1 MSDKDKYYIDGYGT
15 KRPKDVP
22 FWDSAKGQ
30 LVKKAGNDLLTT
42 GSFALGLLLPF
53 GKLKI
58 LKTLSRVLN
67 GAAIADF
74 VTSDRV
80 TTVDDDIKNG
90 EYGKAAVTGL
100 EALLT
105 AGAIGSGF
113 SKLPG
118 VQKRAAMFARDGLV
132 KDKMVVH
139 RAIALPKGK
148 NKPDLQYKR
157 TGENVYEIP
166 ETEKYVGSYDTAVSS
181 VNPKDLKRT
190 VVEHYKLPAKKVRVL
205 EHNVYPDGQVDLVAS
220 ISNDILPTSYS
231 FINRAHPYK
240 LSEDVLKNIPM
251 YNWESVANRIRNS
264 FGISGG
270 LGATGTYIY
279 LRNEKGSR

>member
-15 KRPKDVP
+15 KRPKDIP

-67 GAAIADF
+67 GVAIADF

-90 EYGKAAVTGL
+90 EYGKAA
-100 EALLT
+100 
-105 AGAIGSGF
+105 GAIGSRF

-118 VQKRAAMFARDGLV
+118 VQKRAAMFARE
-132 KDKMVVH
+132 
-139 RAIALPKGK
+139 R
-148 NKPDLQYKR
+148 
-157 TGENVYEIP
+157 
-166 ETEKYVGSYDTAVSS
+166 
-181 VNPKDLKRT
+181 
-190 VVEHYKLPAKKVRVL
+190 
-205 EHNVYPDGQVDLVAS
+205 
-220 ISNDILPTSYS
+220 
-231 FINRAHPYK
+231 
-240 LSEDVLKNIPM
+240 
-251 YNWESVANRIRNS
+251 
-264 FGISGG
+264 
-270 LGATGTYIY
+270 
-279 LRNEKGSR
+279 

>member
-118 VQKRAAMFARDGLV
+118 
-132 KDKMVVH
+132 
-139 RAIALPKGK
+139 
-148 NKPDLQYKR
+148 
-157 TGENVYEIP
+157 ENVYEIP

-205 EHNVYPDGQVDLVAS
+205 EHDVYPDGQVIHLLTEH
-220 ISNDILPTSYS
+220 IH
-231 FINRAHPYK
+231 INY
-240 LSEDVLKNIPM
+240 LKM
-251 YNWESVANRIRNS
+251 
-264 FGISGG
+264 F
-270 LGATGTYIY
+270 
-279 LRNEKGSR
+279 

>member
-53 GKLKI
+53 GKLK
-58 LKTLSRVLN
+58 TL
-67 GAAIADF
+67 F
-74 VTSDRV
+74 
-80 TTVDDDIKNG
+80 
-90 EYGKAAVTGL
+90 
-100 EALLT
+100 
-105 AGAIGSGF
+105 
-113 SKLPG
+113 
-118 VQKRAAMFARDGLV
+118 QKRAAMFARDGLV

-139 RAIALPKGK
+139 RA
-148 NKPDLQYKR
+148 N
-157 TGENVYEIP
+157 
-166 ETEKYVGSYDTAVSS
+166 VGSYDTAVSS

-205 EHNVYPDGQVDLVAS
+205 EHDVYPDGQVDLVAS

>member
-30 LVKKAGNDLLTT
+30 LVKKAGN
-42 GSFALGLLLPF
+42 
-53 GKLKI
+53 
-58 LKTLSRVLN
+58 
-67 GAAIADF
+67 
-74 VTSDRV
+74 
-80 TTVDDDIKNG
+80 DIKNG

-132 KDKMVVH
+132 KDKMIVH

-148 NKPDLQYKR
+148 NKPDLQYK
-157 TGENVYEIP
+157 
-166 ETEKYVGSYDTAVSS
+166 
-181 VNPKDLKRT
+181 
-190 VVEHYKLPAKKVRVL
+190 LPAKKVRVL
-205 EHNVYPDGQVDLVAS
+205 EHDVYPDGQVDLVAS

-264 FGISGG
+264 FGISG
-270 LGATGTYIY
+270 AYIY

>member
-67 GAAIADF
+67 G
-74 VTSDRV
+74 
-80 TTVDDDIKNG
+80 
-90 EYGKAAVTGL
+90 
-100 EALLT
+100 
-105 AGAIGSGF
+105 GAIGSGF

-205 EHNVYPDGQVDLVAS
+205 EHDVYPDGQVDLVAS

>member
-166 ETEKYVGSYDTAVSS
+166 VAPNPPLIPNELRILLATDSQLYIGIFFKTSS
-181 VNPKDLKRT
+181 DNL
-190 VVEHYKLPAKKVRVL
+190 YGCALL
-205 EHNVYPDGQVDLVAS
+205 
-220 ISNDILPTSYS
+220 
-231 FINRAHPYK
+231 IN
-240 LSEDVLKNIPM
+240 E
-251 YNWESVANRIRNS
+251 
-264 FGISGG
+264 
-270 LGATGTYIY
+270 
-279 LRNEKGSR
+279 

>member
-22 FWDSAKGQ
+22 FE
-30 LVKKAGNDLLTT
+30 
-42 GSFALGLLLPF
+42 
-53 GKLKI
+53 KLKI

-118 VQKRAAMFARDGLV
+118 VQKRAAMFARDGLN
-132 KDKMVVH
+132 

-157 TGENVYEIP
+157 TGENIINYQ
-166 ETEKYVGSYDTAVSS
+166 
-181 VNPKDLKRT
+181 LR
-190 VVEHYKLPAKKVRVL
+190 KLEFL
-205 EHNVYPDGQVDLVAS
+205 N
-220 ISNDILPTSYS
+220 TM
-231 FINRAHPYK
+231 FIQMDK
-240 LSEDVLKNIPM
+240 
-251 YNWESVANRIRNS
+251 
-264 FGISGG
+264 
-270 LGATGTYIY
+270 
-279 LRNEKGSR
+279 

>member
-1 MSDKDKYYIDGYGT
+1 MSDKDKYYI
-15 KRPKDVP
+15 
-22 FWDSAKGQ
+22 
-30 LVKKAGNDLLTT
+30 
-42 GSFALGLLLPF
+42 
-53 GKLKI
+53 
-58 LKTLSRVLN
+58 
-67 GAAIADF
+67 
-74 VTSDRV
+74 
-80 TTVDDDIKNG
+80 
-90 EYGKAAVTGL
+90 
-100 EALLT
+100 
-105 AGAIGSGF
+105 
-113 SKLPG
+113 
-118 VQKRAAMFARDGLV
+118 DGLV

-166 ETEKYVGSYDTAVSS
+166 ETEKYVGSYDTAV
-181 VNPKDLKRT
+181 NPKDLKRT

-205 EHNVYPDGQVDLVAS
+205 EHDVYPDGQVDLVAS

-279 LRNEKGSR
+279 LRNEKAAVNSTAFCCFRTLQNIYL

>member
-90 EYGKAAVTGL
+90 EYGKVAVTGL

-148 NKPDLQYKR
+148 NKPDLQYK
-157 TGENVYEIP
+157 T
-166 ETEKYVGSYDTAVSS
+166 KF
-181 VNPKDLKRT
+181 LK
-190 VVEHYKLPAKKVRVL
+190 
-205 EHNVYPDGQVDLVAS
+205 
-220 ISNDILPTSYS
+220 
-231 FINRAHPYK
+231 
-240 LSEDVLKNIPM
+240 LKSM
-251 YNWESVANRIRNS
+251 
-264 FGISGG
+264 
-270 LGATGTYIY
+270 
-279 LRNEKGSR
+279 

>member
-22 FWDSAKGQ
+22 FWDSAK
-30 LVKKAGNDLLTT
+30 
-42 GSFALGLLLPF
+42 
-53 GKLKI
+53 
-58 LKTLSRVLN
+58 
-67 GAAIADF
+67 
-74 VTSDRV
+74 
-80 TTVDDDIKNG
+80 
-90 EYGKAAVTGL
+90 
-100 EALLT
+100 
-105 AGAIGSGF
+105 
-113 SKLPG
+113 
-118 VQKRAAMFARDGLV
+118 
-132 KDKMVVH
+132 
-139 RAIALPKGK
+139 
-148 NKPDLQYKR
+148 
-157 TGENVYEIP
+157 
-166 ETEKYVGSYDTAVSS
+166 
-181 VNPKDLKRT
+181 
-190 VVEHYKLPAKKVRVL
+190 
-205 EHNVYPDGQVDLVAS
+205 GQVDLVAS

>member
-1 MSDKDKYYIDGYGT
+1 M
-15 KRPKDVP
+15 
-22 FWDSAKGQ
+22 
-30 LVKKAGNDLLTT
+30 
-42 GSFALGLLLPF
+42 

-118 VQKRAAMFARDGLV
+118 VQEKSGNVCKRW
-132 KDKMVVH
+132 
-139 RAIALPKGK
+139 IS
-148 NKPDLQYKR
+148 KR
-157 TGENVYEIP
+157 
-166 ETEKYVGSYDTAVSS
+166 
-181 VNPKDLKRT
+181 
-190 VVEHYKLPAKKVRVL
+190 
-205 EHNVYPDGQVDLVAS
+205 
-220 ISNDILPTSYS
+220 
-231 FINRAHPYK
+231 
-240 LSEDVLKNIPM
+240 
-251 YNWESVANRIRNS
+251 
-264 FGISGG
+264 
-270 LGATGTYIY
+270 
-279 LRNEKGSR
+279 

>member
-1 MSDKDKYYIDGYGT
+1 
-15 KRPKDVP
+15 
-22 FWDSAKGQ
+22 
-30 LVKKAGNDLLTT
+30 
-42 GSFALGLLLPF
+42 
-53 GKLKI
+53 
-58 LKTLSRVLN
+58 
-67 GAAIADF
+67 
-74 VTSDRV
+74 
-80 TTVDDDIKNG
+80 
-90 EYGKAAVTGL
+90 
-100 EALLT
+100 
-105 AGAIGSGF
+105 
-113 SKLPG
+113 
-118 VQKRAAMFARDGLV
+118 MFARDGLV

-190 VVEHYKLPAKKVRVL
+190 VVEHYKLP
-205 EHNVYPDGQVDLVAS
+205 
-220 ISNDILPTSYS
+220 TSYS

>member
-90 EYGKAAVTGL
+90 EYGKAA
-100 EALLT
+100 
-105 AGAIGSGF
+105 GAIGSGF

-118 VQKRAAMFARDGLV
+118 VQKRAAMFARDGCT
-132 KDKMVVH
+132 
-139 RAIALPKGK
+139 
-148 NKPDLQYKR
+148 Q
-157 TGENVYEIP
+157 
-166 ETEKYVGSYDTAVSS
+166 SYCFT
-181 VNPKDLKRT
+181 
-190 VVEHYKLPAKKVRVL
+190 
-205 EHNVYPDGQVDLVAS
+205 
-220 ISNDILPTSYS
+220 
-231 FINRAHPYK
+231 
-240 LSEDVLKNIPM
+240 
-251 YNWESVANRIRNS
+251 
-264 FGISGG
+264 
-270 LGATGTYIY
+270 
-279 LRNEKGSR
+279 

>member
-53 GKLKI
+53 GI

-74 VTSDRV
+74 VT
-80 TTVDDDIKNG
+80 TVDDDIKNG
-90 EYGKAAVTGL
+90 EYGKAAV
-100 EALLT
+100 T

-157 TGENVYEIP
+157 TGENVCEIP
-166 ETEKYVGSYDTAVSS
+166 ETEKYVGSYDTA

-205 EHNVYPDGQVDLVAS
+205 EHDVYPDGQVIHLLTEH
-220 ISNDILPTSYS
+220 IH
-231 FINRAHPYK
+231 INY
-240 LSEDVLKNIPM
+240 LKM
-251 YNWESVANRIRNS
+251 
-264 FGISGG
+264 F
-270 LGATGTYIY
+270 
-279 LRNEKGSR
+279 

>member
-1 MSDKDKYYIDGYGT
+1 
-15 KRPKDVP
+15 
-22 FWDSAKGQ
+22 
-30 LVKKAGNDLLTT
+30 
-42 GSFALGLLLPF
+42 
-53 GKLKI
+53 
-58 LKTLSRVLN
+58 
-67 GAAIADF
+67 
-74 VTSDRV
+74 
-80 TTVDDDIKNG
+80 
-90 EYGKAAVTGL
+90 
-100 EALLT
+100 
-105 AGAIGSGF
+105 
-113 SKLPG
+113 
-118 VQKRAAMFARDGLV
+118 MFARDGLV

-190 VVEHYKLPAKKVRVL
+190 VVEHYKL
-205 EHNVYPDGQVDLVAS
+205 
-220 ISNDILPTSYS
+220 
-231 FINRAHPYK
+231 
-240 LSEDVLKNIPM
+240 SEDVLKNIPM
-251 YNWESVANRIRNS
+251 YNWESVANRIHNS

>member
-1 MSDKDKYYIDGYGT
+1 MEQNVLKTFHFEIQQ
-15 KRPKDVP
+15 
-22 FWDSAKGQ
+22 KGQ

-148 NKPDLQYKR
+148 N
-157 TGENVYEIP
+157 
-166 ETEKYVGSYDTAVSS
+166 
-181 VNPKDLKRT
+181 
-190 VVEHYKLPAKKVRVL
+190 
-205 EHNVYPDGQVDLVAS
+205 
-220 ISNDILPTSYS
+220 
-231 FINRAHPYK
+231 
-240 LSEDVLKNIPM
+240 IPM

>member
-1 MSDKDKYYIDGYGT
+1 
-15 KRPKDVP
+15 
-22 FWDSAKGQ
+22 
-30 LVKKAGNDLLTT
+30 
-42 GSFALGLLLPF
+42 
-53 GKLKI
+53 
-58 LKTLSRVLN
+58 
-67 GAAIADF
+67 
-74 VTSDRV
+74 
-80 TTVDDDIKNG
+80 
-90 EYGKAAVTGL
+90 
-100 EALLT
+100 
-105 AGAIGSGF
+105 
-113 SKLPG
+113 
-118 VQKRAAMFARDGLV
+118 MFARDGLV

-190 VVEHYKLPAKKVRVL
+190 VVEHD
-205 EHNVYPDGQVDLVAS
+205 VYPDGQVDLVAS